1 MSSLRIRSCLART
14 ALAIWLVSSLGI
26 GLAAPPAGFD
36 ERVESLCTTVGLP
49 GISIA
54 IVENGNV
61 THANGYGVRRLGAAD
76 RSLRLR
82 ADGKVERITMTAV
95 SPAADFNWDYHDL
108 LFTPAAGAR

>member
-61 THANGYGVRRLGAAD
+61 THANGYGVRRLGAAEPVTAATRGWQSGANHHD
-76 RSLRLR
+76 SRLASR
-82 ADGKVERITMTAV
+82 RLQLGL
-95 SPAADFNWDYHDL
+95 S
-108 LFTPAAGAR
+108 